1 VAAGIPPPER
11 GSGNKMNTPSDLRY
25 STEHEWV
32 RLEGTTATVGITDYA
47 QDALGDVVFV
57 ELPADDTKVA
67 AGESCAEIESTK
79 SVSEI
84 YSPIAGRITEVNHA
98 LDEKPELVNSDP
110 YGQGWIFRIEADDPA
125 EIDALLDAAAYQA
138 LTA

>member
-1 VAAGIPPPER
+1 MSIPD
-11 GSGNKMNTPSDLRY
+11 DLRY
-25 STEHEWV
+25 SSEHEWV
-32 RLEGTTATVGITDYA
+32 RLDGAIATVGITDYA

-57 ELPADDTKVA
+57 ELPADDTAVA

-84 YSPIAGRITEVNHA
+84 YSPIAGRIAEVNHA
-98 LDEKPELVNSDP
+98 LDERPELVNSDP
-110 YGQGWIFRIEADDPA
+110 YGEGWIFRIEAANPDDV
-125 EIDALLDAAAYQA
+125 DALLDSAAYQA